1 MLRRRPRRTAPSWV
15 RHPAVA
21 PLFLATLYLAATV
34 VNVLLAIT
42 MNTWWPA
49 VFATLL
55 ALVTVLCATAAWRRL
70 RRLSALTDGTA
81 GTVTTGS

>member
-15 RHPAVA
+15 RHPAAA
-21 PLFLATLYLAATV
+21 PLSLAALYLLATV
-34 VNVLLAIT
+34 VNVLLALT

-55 ALVTVLCATAAWRRL
+55 ASVTVLCATAAWRRF
-70 RRLSALTDGTA
+70 
-81 GTVTTGS
+81 